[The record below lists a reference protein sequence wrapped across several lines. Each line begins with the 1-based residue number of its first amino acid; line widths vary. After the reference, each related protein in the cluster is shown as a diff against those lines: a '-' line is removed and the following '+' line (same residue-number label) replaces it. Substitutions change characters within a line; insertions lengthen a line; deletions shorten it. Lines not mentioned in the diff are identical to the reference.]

1 MADRGGFQL
10 NGDDDLLTP
19 RCYQLTPS
27 VNHDADDANHGG
39 GGGGHRRWVSRAG
52 DLIYSRSLYHRRL
65 IQCV

>member
-39 GGGGHRRWVSRAG
+39 GGGSPAVGQSRWRS
-52 DLIYSRSLYHRRL
+52 DL
-65 IQCV
+65 